1 MKLYILGLLSFIL
14 ITALL
19 VGCKEA
25 EGGSKLMTL
34 ADTTKSSPNKNVT

>member
-25 EGGSKLMTL
+25 EGGSKTMTL
-34 ADTTKSSPNKNVT
+34 VTHTTESSPKNAT